1 MKHYFIKRGLLV
13 AALAAGLLSGCQKE
27 KEEFVTLGVRAESV
41 GGSGSKVI
49 IGTGSTNKPQPQWEA
64 NGTEAVKIN
73 AETKTVSGTVQS
85 PRLAEVAAANTYRAV
100 YPASIVTTNDLTSSA
115 TVNVTL
121 PGEQTYKEDASGNQ
135 QVEIPMGAY
144 LGESD
149 FGAGNTTLQFKN
161 LCSLVKVRV
170 ANSQGVDLVIT
181 SLALEANNAGL
192 CGAGTVTINGTSDPY
207 VTLANQNSKRIELS
221 MGDDGVTL
229 ANGASKDFYFVVPVI
244 DNAHQS
250 TMTMSVTA
258 LNTDG
263 TLSYSFEKSTGMAVS
278 LARNTEAS
286 VSLTIQGVTPET
298 VSTFV
303 AVPGVFAVSA
313 TSKVKFAKGNL
324 VYTESTSSFSFEKN
338 QYDYSTYGGGVWGL
352 FGWSTNSSIVYGVS
366 TSTNSPDYYGDFVD
380 WGTAIDD
387 GTTWRTLSNDE
398 WVYLLNTRTGATIGG
413 TSNCRYAYAK
423 VNGVKGVILIPEH
436 VGDGNTSFTWPQG
449 ITAPS
454 TYNDF
459 VLEWSGAPTYS
470 AAQWTTL
477 EAAGCVFLPAAG
489 RREGTTVKAFGLGGF
504 YWSSTSSVGGA
515 FANHC
520 CFYETYVTQNGEALR
535 KEGRSVRLVQDA
547 N

>member
-49 IGTGSTNKPQPQWEA
+49 IGTGSNNKPQPQWEA
-64 NGTEAVKIN
+64 DGTEEVKIN
-73 AETKTVSGTVQS
+73 AETKAVSGTTQS
-85 PRLAEVAAANTYRAV
+85 PRLEEVAAANTYRAV
-100 YPASIVTTNDLTSSA
+100 YPASIVTTTDLTSSA

-121 PGEQTYKEDASGNQ
+121 PGEQTYKEDASGRQ

-244 DNAHQS
+244 DNDHQS

-263 TLSYSFEKSTGMAVS
+263 TLSYSFEKSTGIAVS

-286 VSLTIQGVTPET
+286 VSLTIQNVTP
-298 VSTFV
+298 STFV

-313 TSKVKFAKGNL
+313 TEKVKFAKGNL
-324 VYTESTSSFSFEKN
+324 VYTVSTTSFSFEAN
-338 QYDYSTYGGGVWGL
+338 QYDYRETHDGNVWGH
-352 FGWSTNSSIVYGVS
+352 FGWSTNTNYGVS
-366 TSTNSPDYYGDFVD
+366 TSTTGYSGDFVD
-380 WGTAIDD
+380 WGEAIGD
-387 GTTWRTLSNDE
+387 GWRTLSAAE
-398 WVYLLNTRTGATIGG
+398 WGFLLELRTGVTIGG
-413 TSNCRYAYAK
+413 NSDCRYAYAIVAG
-423 VNGVKGVILIPEH
+423 VNGIILFPDA
-436 VGDGNTSFTWPQG
+436 VGAANASFTWPQG
-449 ITAPS
+449 ITAPT
-454 TYNDF
+454 TYNTL
-459 VLEWSGAPTYS
+459 VSNWGTGTPSYS
-470 AAQWTTL
+470 ADQWKTL
-477 EAAGCVFLPAAG
+477 ERAGCVFLPAAG
-489 RREGTTVKAFGLGGF
+489 MRRGTTVRNAGSYGY
-504 YWSSTSSVGGA
+504 YWSSTLSNTSNAYNLNFYGA
-515 FANHC
+515 GVNPQGSGTRSFG
-520 CFYETYVTQNGEALR
+520 Y
-535 KEGRSVRLVQDA
+535 SVRLVQDA

>member
-64 NGTEAVKIN
+64 NSTEAVKIN
-73 AETKTVSGTVQS
+73 AETKTVSGTAQS
-85 PRLAEVAAANTYRAV
+85 PCLEEVTAANTYRAV
-100 YPASIVTTNDLTSSA
+100 YPASIVTTTDLTSSA
-115 TVNVTL
+115 TVSVTL

-170 ANSQGVDLVIT
+170 TNSQGVDLVIT

-221 MGDDGVTL
+221 MGDDGVAL

-263 TLSYSFEKSTGMAVS
+263 TLSYSFEKSTATAVS

-286 VSLTIQGVTPET
+286 VSLTIQGVTPL
-298 VSTFV
+298 STFV

-324 VYTESTSSFSFEKN
+324 VYIEGSFIFEAN
-338 QYDYSTYGGGVWGL
+338 QYDYRATYSDDVWGH
-352 FGWSTNSSIVYGVS
+352 FGWSTNSTDYGMS
-366 TSTNSPDYYGDFVD
+366 TSESNGDYSGDFVD

-387 GTTWRTLSNDE
+387 GNTWRTLSNDE
-398 WVYLLNTRTGATIGG
+398 WGYLFNTRAGVTIGG

-423 VNGVKGVILIPEH
+423 VTGIKGIILIPNA
-436 VGDGNTSFTWPQG
+436 VGSANTPFAWPQG
-449 ITAPS
+449 IDAPT
-454 TYNDF
+454 TYNTYVYNWNGTPSYNAD
-459 VLEWSGAPTYS
+459 EWA
-470 AAQWTTL
+470 TL
-477 EAAGCVFLPAAG
+477 ETAGCVFLPAAG
-489 RREGTTVKAFGLGGF
+489 RRKGTSVDDAALGGY
-504 YWSSTSSVGGA
+504 YWSSTPDAPPVVGA
-515 FANHC
+515 YYLL
-520 CFYETYVTQNGEALR
+520 FYDSNILQHGNWRYLGH
-535 KEGRSVRLVQDA
+535 SVRLVQDA

>member
-64 NGTEAVKIN
+64 NSTEAVKIN
-73 AETKTVSGTVQS
+73 AETKTVSGTAQS
-85 PRLAEVAAANTYRAV
+85 PCLAEVTAANTYRAV
-100 YPASIVTTNDLTSSA
+100 YPASIVTTTDLTSSA
-115 TVNVTL
+115 TVSVTL
-121 PGEQTYKEDASGNQ
+121 PGEQTYKEDASGRQ

-170 ANSQGVDLVIT
+170 TNSQGVDLVIT

-192 CGAGTVTINGTSDPY
+192 CGAGTVTIDGASDPY
-207 VTLANQNSKRIELS
+207 VTLNDQSSKRIELS

-229 ANGASKDFYFVVPVI
+229 DNGDSKDFYFVVPVI

-286 VSLTIQGVTPET
+286 VSLTIQGVTPQSL
-298 VSTFV
+298 STFV

-313 TSKVKFAKGNL
+313 TKKVKFAQGNL
-324 VYTESTSSFSFEKN
+324 VYTESTSSFSFEAN
-338 QYDYSTYGGGVWGL
+338 QYDYRETHDGDVWGH
-352 FGWSTNSSIVYGVS
+352 FGWSTNSTYGVN
-366 TSTNSPDYYGDFVD
+366 TSNNNDDYSGDFKD
-380 WGTAIDD
+380 WGKAIGD
-387 GTTWRTLSNDE
+387 GNTWRTLSNDE
-398 WVYLLNTRTGATIGG
+398 WGYLFNNRTGATIDG
-413 TSNCRYAYAK
+413 TPGRRYAYAIVAG
-423 VNGVKGVILIPEH
+423 VNGIILFPDFK
-436 VGDGNTSFTWPQG
+436 GDGTSPFEWPQN

-459 VLEWSGAPTYS
+459 VDEWSGAPTYS

-477 EAAGCVFLPAAG
+477 ETAGCVFLPAAG
-489 RREGTTVKAFGLGGF
+489 MRRGTSVNSAGSNGD
-504 YWSSTSSVGGA
+504 YWSSTPSSVSKA
-515 FANHC
+515 YLLY
-520 CFYETYVTQNGEALR
+520 FYGTRVEPQGNTSRYQGF
-535 KEGRSVRLVQDA
+535 SVRLVQNA